1 MRKIYLTEITESTLN
16 HEMMP
21 PQRYSK
27 VATSPPAA
35 PPMEVPAPHGVSYM
49 C

>member
-1 MRKIYLTEITESTLN
+1 MRKIYLTEITESTLD

-21 PQRYSK
+21 PQRSSK
-27 VATSPPAA
+27 VASLPPAA
-35 PPMEVPAPHGVSYM
+35 PPTGVPAPQGISYM